1 MTDTSDWEGLNP
13 VLSISLI
20 RRFLAH
26 VHAFTV
32 VGLEAQATAFSCE
45 EDGVIQYLALLPQKN
60 EVSNVTSR
68 STGPTELDAVE
79 RFRTLKPQGNFTP
92 RCWIH
97 THPRWKAYMS
107 STDIFQLYACAC
119 EFRQAF
125 GIVLSPRGEGLKA
138 LCVHLT
144 QNGFRLVARFCQEA
158 TRMKVDVMQ
167 YALSQISAS
176 HEKLYCQVP
185 FDISSEPCHV
195 VYLRGKEVVHQLRDF
210 IISGKADECWI
221 RPASPSGIYI

>member
-1 MTDTSDWEGLNP
+1 
-13 VLSISLI
+13 
-20 RRFLAH
+20 
-26 VHAFTV
+26 
-32 VGLEAQATAFSCE
+32 
-45 EDGVIQYLALLPQKN
+45 
-60 EVSNVTSR
+60 
-68 STGPTELDAVE
+68 
-79 RFRTLKPQGNFTP
+79 
-92 RCWIH
+92 
-97 THPRWKAYMS
+97 MS

-144 QNGFRLVARFCQEA
+144 QKGFRLVARFCQEA

-195 VYLRGKEVVHQLRDF
+195 VYLRGKEVVQQLRDF

-221 RPASPSGIYI
+221 RPASPSGIFKKKPSAFIHSIIPSRWKIEFFFKGFFLFSWVFSFQPSPLNPPPLHLSNILPFLSLFLFLQRPFSSCMRCKTWYSFLMANRNRILANLVVNWPIPS